1 MDNTADSIIVLEI
14 VRGQLDNAHHMTEQ
28 LLLSRVGLLNHI
40 TFADTAIKPP
50 PVRGQKRKVKKE
62 KARKDASPKSWRL
75 HETRTILVPMS
86 ITCVDVQK
94 QLFAVEELTQLGSIG
109 LSLKNSCDVL
119 IGAREVIPE
128 EG

>member
-1 MDNTADSIIVLEI
+1 MDSRADSVVILEI
-14 VRGQLDNAHHMTEQ
+14 VRGQIDNAHHTTEQ
-28 LLLSRVGLLNHI
+28 LLLSRAGLLNHI
-40 TFADTAIKPP
+40 SFANTVIKPP
-50 PVRGQKRKVKKE
+50 PVKGRKRKVKKE
-62 KARKDASPKSWRL
+62 KKDASSKSSWRL
-75 HETRTILVPMS
+75 NETRTVLIPMS
-86 ITCVDVQK
+86 ITCVDVQQ

>member
-1 MDNTADSIIVLEI
+1 MDNTDSIVVLEI
-14 VRGQLDNAHHMTEQ
+14 VRGQVDNAHHMTEQ
-28 LLLSRVGLLNHI
+28 LLLSRAGLLNHI
-40 TFADTAIKPP
+40 SFADTAIKPP

-62 KARKDASPKSWRL
+62 KVRKDASSKSWRL
-75 HETRTILVPMS
+75 YETRTVLVPLS

-94 QLFAVEELTQLGSIG
+94 QLFVVEELTQLGSIG
-109 LSLKNSCDVL
+109 LSLKTSCDVL